1 MGPVQVNPNRDVC
14 TRNICI
20 LGIGGETA
28 DAYVPAME
36 AMAAHLDAMPL
47 RDVVTHRLP
56 LEGTEQAVELSQR
69 EDAMKVVV
77 APNG

>member
-1 MGPVQVNPNRDVC
+1 V
-14 TRNICI
+14 
-20 LGIGGETA
+20 LGVGGETA

-47 RDVVTHRLP
+47 ERVVSHRLP
-56 LEGTEQAVELSQR
+56 LERAKEAIELSQTG
-69 EDAMKVVV
+69 EAMKVVF